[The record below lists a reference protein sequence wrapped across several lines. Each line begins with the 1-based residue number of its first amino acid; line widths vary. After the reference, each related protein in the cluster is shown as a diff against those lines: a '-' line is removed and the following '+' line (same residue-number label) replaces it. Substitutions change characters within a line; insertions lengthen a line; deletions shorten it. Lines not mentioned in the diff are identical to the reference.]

1 MNVNINKTKASKRHR
16 NKKYST
22 CIHQHTNTQSGL
34 DFALVHVGVE
44 ANNCEAS
51 VHACA
56 LANAYNS

>member
-16 NKKYST
+16 NKKHST
-22 CIHQHTNTQSGL
+22 CIHQDTNTQSGL
-34 DFALVHVGVE
+34 DSALVHVGVE